1 MWINSEPD
9 RAKRNR
15 PKEKAP
21 SAAPRTDPIST
32 GVTEAVNEN
41 GRVASI
47 QICTRLGP
55 APAVNVCP
63 VAICCFLRCHYGR
76 PAIGESKGDSKEL
89 WNAECGMQNGKRQPP
104 TLLPSVA

>member
-1 MWINSEPD
+1 MWINSEPN

-15 PKEKAP
+15 PKEKGP

-41 GRVASI
+41 GRVAST

-55 APAVNVCP
+55 APAVKVCP
-63 VAICCFLRCHYGR
+63 DAICYRLHYYYGR
-76 PAIGESKGDSKEL
+76 PFAGESKGE
-89 WNAECGMQNGKRQPP
+89 P
-104 TLLPSVA
+104 TAAQASGLCHHKVRMPRSN